1 MAAETFIYLNHT
13 PLYSALEKVDGIDPS
28 PVIHGGL
35 VFFALVGI
43 AVAVNRS
50 YRGRGAELTEK
61 TFSLTN
67 ILEQAVAGLM
77 AFMEGMMGDQAKRFV
92 PLIGSTALFILF
104 CNLLGNIPGFDSPT
118 SNLNTTLA
126 PAIVIVL
133 ATHII
138 GIKAHG
144 AGYIK
149 QFLGPVPWLI
159 PLILP
164 IELISHFARV
174 VSLSV
179 RLFGNMFGDHLVLA
193 TFMGMVSLLVP
204 VIFMGFG
211 LFVALIQ
218 TFVFTLLS
226 IIYITL
232 ALEEAH

>member
-1 MAAETFIYLNHT
+1 MAADTFIFLDHT
-13 PLYSALEKVDGIDPS
+13 PLHSALEKVDGIDPS

-35 VFFALVGI
+35 VFFLLVGI

-50 YRGRGAELTEK
+50 YQGRDAQLTEK

-67 ILEQAVAGLM
+67 IMEQAVAGLM
-77 AFMEGMMGDQAKRFV
+77 TFMEGMMGDDAKRFV

-104 CNLLGNIPGFDSPT
+104 SNLMGAIPGFDSPT

-133 ATHII
+133 ATHIV
-138 GIKAHG
+138 GIKTHG
-144 AGYIK
+144 RGYIK

-159 PLILP
+159 PLIFP
-164 IELISHFARV
+164 IEVISHLARV